1 MDKSKWNESIE
12 KNLSGLQMT
21 PAQRNRIRE
30 RIQEGEKMKR
40 KMPLALVL
48 ALVLILVS
56 FTAVALSNW
65 DQIKEYLQTVR
76 YISYEMM
83 DWWALED
90 QMKLVEAMHTA
101 GLEMDEDEYQRLK
114 NEDITDEEK
123 EKICGQ
129 IISARYGEDW
139 KTIDIEAF
147 EWPMEMRKESVDA
160 MREYDQWS
168 DQVWDEWEEEH
179 PYVDPTLTEPLAQEG
194 IQKIFIEKLTK
205 YWSFAQESIDFARI
219 SIQWHPEEEIYEAT
233 YVIDADHPGKYQPV
247 GSDSEKT
254 MLQYMAETYG
264 ESESYPFRLCTDVC
278 GNEISF
284 SCLPMEM
291 EMIRHLSSRL
301 TEVKNFDYGSFD
313 ESLFEIKFLEDYQLW
328 EGRYTITE
336 ENPGLFSLTMDEIE
350 DGIEQITVLEYMRR
364 EEGNK
369 ESFTFA
375 CYYDVFGRY
384 QPIDTPLEYE
394 EHQAYEKEREV
405 VQSAIEAGI
414 SKEEAEKIALEALVK
429 KYRISDQELSE
440 LRPGTVLYTDKDGSY
455 EYYTEFLGYEYTENL
470 ARIWSYAARVGV
482 EKGEVRAAVSWDD
495 WDQRTGRRLIPDE
508 EDLAVGGMIW
518 AHDMMDELRRVAGD
532 DSGSGWKLCY
542 NEEEKYFYDW
552 SLEEKAALSQSM
564 KPKIDAFLAANPE
577 YAKYLEERGECPQ
590 YYNITRNT
598 YGLPDDRAIA
608 QNEAQKIA
616 HDAILSQLKAEQ
628 AYLDGAGKINV
639 YYDVTDPERPLWKF
653 FFNTINLAVYP
664 EDSWGYF
671 VSLDAYTGEIVKIYP
686 REVGMDMIDL
696 M

>member
-48 ALVLILVS
+48 ALILILVS

-101 GLEMDEDEYQRLK
+101 GLEMDEDKYQRLK

-168 DQVWDEWEEEH
+168 DQAWDEWEEEH

-233 YVIDADHPGKYQPV
+233 YVIDADHPGKYQTV

-336 ENPGLFSLTMDEIE
+336 ENPGLYSLTMDEIE

-394 EHQAYEKEREV
+394 EHQAYEKEMAV
-405 VQSAIEAGI
+405 VQSAIDTGV
-414 SKEEAEKIALEALVK
+414 SKEEAEKIAMEALVK

-518 AHDMMDELRRVAGD
+518 DHDMMDELRRVAGD

-552 SLEEKAALSQSM
+552 SLEEKAMLSQSM
-564 KPKIDAFLAANPE
+564 KPEIDAFLAANPE
-577 YAKYLEERGECPQ
+577 YAKYLEERGYGPE
-590 YYNITRNT
+590 YYNITRHT

-608 QNEAQKIA
+608 QDEAQKIA

-639 YYDVTDPERPLWKF
+639 YYDVTDSERHLWKF
-653 FFNTINLAVYP
+653 FFNTSNLAVYP